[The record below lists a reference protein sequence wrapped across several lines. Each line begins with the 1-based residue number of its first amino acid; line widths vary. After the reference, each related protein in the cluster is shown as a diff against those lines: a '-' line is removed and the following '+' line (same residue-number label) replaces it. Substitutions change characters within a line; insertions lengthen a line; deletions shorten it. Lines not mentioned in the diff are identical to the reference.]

1 MLCTCR
7 VKKQSQ
13 VYQDGQWQKLQPED
27 RLKLTLHEAQV
38 SYNSPT
44 SSYTHDYRCT
54 IVKALLWI
62 CISGMLTPLKSII
75 SF

>member
-1 MLCTCR
+1 MRSCS

-38 SYNSPT
+38 SHLTKT
-44 SSYTHDYRCT
+44 SSTHNLNGQTVILMSCYWTCMQG
-54 IVKALLWI
+54 LLA
-62 CISGMLTPLKSII
+62 GA
-75 SF
+75 